1 MVAARTEKCM
11 GCLRCLMVCP
21 DFAIKIESVKR

>member
-1 MVAARTEKCM
+1 MVAANTEKCM

-21 DFAIKIESVKR
+21 DFAIKIE